1 MRVTNWAPQSWG
13 PTGKMS
19 PLAAWRMTSSNE
31 RTVGSLDAACEE
43 HTHIGLPQRQGRE
56 CGSSGGCQI
65 SHNCLG
71 TSPSHGWA
79 NASSLL
85 TPCHVVTQDLGLPWL
100 GRRRGDGCLCWHLHK
115 QHLKSNP
122 RWLMA
127 AASPQLV
134 PWITLQVHKGP
145 TRPLVRLQSRE
156 RVVDAS
162 SSDRLWET
170 RGWGGML
177 HPRFYLSKVE
187 EKTESAQ
194 TYSTLKTGQNS
205 IWGQHKTRVCMLHLP
220 QPPTVS
226 APLPSGARI
235 QVLGVGK
242 AHT

>member
-31 RTVGSLDAACEE
+31 RAVGSLDAACEE
-43 HTHIGLPQRQGRE
+43 HTHIGLPQRQGKE

-122 RWLMA
+122 RWLMV
-127 AASPQLV
+127 AASPQLI

-170 RGWGGML
+170 RGGGCCTQVSTWAKWGKKL
-177 HPRFYLSKVE
+177 RVPRHIAHWRQVRILSGASARQ
-187 EKTESAQ
+187 ESA
-194 TYSTLKTGQNS
+194 YPA
-205 IWGQHKTRVCMLHLP
+205 LHS
-220 QPPTVS
+220 PTVS

-235 QVLGVGK
+235 
-242 AHT
+242 